1 VITAVVPVSPIKSHP
16 DTAVLDETLDSIRHH
31 LPDAE
36 IIVTFDGVR
45 EQQEGR
51 RADYEEFIRRA
62 LWRLDKHYGNTFPV
76 IFTEHTHQV
85 GMLRAVLDEIRT
97 PLLMY
102 VEQDTPLV
110 VDEPVDWEAI
120 THFLISGRSNAVRLH
135 HEAVIPDAHK
145 HMIHGT
151 ERLDG
156 PAWKGRRTSFLQTSQ
171 WSQRPHVA
179 SVAYYRRILTNHFSS
194 SAKSFIE
201 DMMHGVVDEAYNV
214 DGLTGWMQH
223 RVHIYNPDGENM
235 KRSYHTD
242 GRAGEQKFASSQV
255 F

>member
-1 VITAVVPVSPIKSHP
+1 MITVVVPVSPIKSHP
-16 DTAVLDETLDSIRHH
+16 DTAILDETLESIRHH
-31 LPDAE
+31 LPAAE
-36 IIVTFDGVR
+36 IMVTFDGVR
-45 EQQEGR
+45 EQHEGR
-51 RADYEEFIRRA
+51 RSDYEEFIRRA
-62 LWRLDKHYGNTFPV
+62 LWRLDKSFGNVCPYVFD
-76 IFTEHTHQV
+76 EHTHQV

-110 VDEPVDWEAI
+110 TDEPIDWEAVI
-120 THFLISGRSNAVRLH
+120 HFLMLGRSNVIRLH
-135 HEAVIPDAHK
+135 HEGVIPADHR

-156 PAWKGRRTSFLQTSQ
+156 DEWEGRCTSFLQTSQ

-179 SVAYYRRILTNHFSS
+179 SVAYYRRILANHFSPD
-194 SAKSFIE
+194 AKSFIE
-201 DMMHGVVDEAYNV
+201 DKMHGVVDEAYNV

-223 RVHIYNPDGENM
+223 RVHIYKPDGDNM

-242 GRAGEQKFASSQV
+242 GRAGEPKYDSSQV